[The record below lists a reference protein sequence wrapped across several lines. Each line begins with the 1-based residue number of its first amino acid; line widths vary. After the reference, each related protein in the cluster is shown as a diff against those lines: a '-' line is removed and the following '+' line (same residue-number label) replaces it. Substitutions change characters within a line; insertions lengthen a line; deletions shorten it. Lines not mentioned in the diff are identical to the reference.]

1 MKRQLAFQER
11 LPQQVQNFSSKNM
24 AQHPH
29 GQEEPPSLTT
39 HPAGAIQGDATARD
53 DAVQVR
59 VSLQRLPPSMQYGE
73 ETETSCEPGLPH
85 FEQRLGGGRNRMP

>member
-1 MKRQLAFQER
+1 
-11 LPQQVQNFSSKNM
+11 M

-59 VSLQRLPPSMQYGE
+59 VILEGLPPSMQHGE